1 LITLLTLRTVRTRSA
16 ARAALALLRFS
27 LGTALLVVGCGRSA
41 APPGPAGQYDYAIA
55 PPAEGSWV
63 LGVEVTLD
71 RAPSDRFVAPSAP
84 EAFRDVSV
92 ASGSSWAP
100 APHDGDGWSAPAC
113 HSHCVLRY
121 AVDLEALAAGCRR
134 MDCSRRVGDAVI
146 GVASSWM
153 LRADPVGDALVH
165 VHVHGGSPERFAT
178 GLRRDPRGGYMFD
191 ARDLGEAA
199 YTAFGSF
206 RTAHA
211 QLSGARFD
219 VELLGPQLRMGDS
232 AAVDW
237 VKGAA
242 ACVSGLFGRFP
253 VDATVF
259 VVPVSGAHE
268 VVFGRVMSLGGASV
282 VLLFGDEA
290 RPSEM
295 HDDWVV
301 VHELFHLGCPS
312 FVGEGH
318 WLEEGLATYYEPVL
332 RERAGWMSEADL
344 WLHFFQELPRGLRR
358 EGEPASI
365 EERDDIDS
373 TYWGGA
379 LFVFVAD
386 LELRAG
392 TGNARSMDDV
402 VRTILAVYGDAT
414 RRARLADFLRT
425 GDETTG
431 AHVLANLYDR
441 WAVHGQNVDLEGL
454 WQRMGV
460 AVRDGHVVLDDG
472 APLASVR
479 KAIAAG
485 IGH

>member
-1 LITLLTLRTVRTRSA
+1 LRTPPAASAALAWLRSAIGTAVLAVGCTRSA
-16 ARAALALLRFS
+16 
-27 LGTALLVVGCGRSA
+27 T
-41 APPGPAGQYDYAIA
+41 PPGFTGQYDYALA
-55 PPAEGSWV
+55 PPAQGSWV
-63 LGVEVTLD
+63 LGVDVTVD
-71 RAPSDRFVAPSAP
+71 HAPSDRFAAPSAP
-84 EAFRDVSV
+84 EAFRDVAV
-92 ASGSSWAP
+92 WSGGSWAP
-100 APHDGDGWSAPAC
+100 APRDGDGWSAGAC
-113 HSHCVLRY
+113 RRHCVLHY
-121 AVDLEALAAGCRR
+121 AVDLDALAAGCRR
-134 MDCSRRVGDAVI
+134 MDCSRRIGDAVI
-146 GVASSWM
+146 GIASSWM
-153 LRADPVGDALVH
+153 LRADPVGDALVR
-165 VHVHGGSPERFAT
+165 VHVRGGSPERFAT
-178 GLRRDPRGGYMFD
+178 GLRRDPRGGYVLD

-211 QLSGARFD
+211 QLPGARFD
-219 VELLGPQLRMGDS
+219 VELLGPQLQMGDA

-242 ACVSGLFGRFP
+242 TCISGLFGRFP

-259 VVPVSGAHE
+259 VVPIAGAHE

-290 RPSEM
+290 GPSDM

-344 WLHFFQELPRGLRR
+344 WLHFVREMPRGLRR
-358 EGEPASI
+358 EGEPANI

-379 LFVFVAD
+379 LFVFLAD
-386 LELRAG
+386 VELRAA
-392 TGNARSMDDV
+392 TASARSMDDV
-402 VRTILAVYGDAT
+402 VRTVLAVYGDAT
-414 RRARLADFLRT
+414 RRARLADVLRT

-431 AHVLANLYDR
+431 MHVLANLYDR
-441 WAVHGQNVDLEGL
+441 WAVHGQNIDLEGL
-454 WQRMGV
+454 WQKMGILV
-460 AVRDGHVVLDDG
+460 KDGRIVLDDR

-485 IGH
+485 AGH